1 MQDYDTI
8 EGDAGPCKY
17 RVSLSIGR
25 TKKINTYGM
34 AGQKLKTSTDT
45 LQAKEVTESQNIHS
59 FRCNESPL
67 FSDDAPL
74 YEPGQ

>member
-34 AGQKLKTSTDT
+34 AGQKLKTSADRHCKPGRSE
-45 LQAKEVTESQNIHS
+45 LGEH
-59 FRCNESPL
+59 
-67 FSDDAPL
+67 AP
-74 YEPGQ
+74 